1 MEHINGRNASFFGQT
16 RGRMICASSNQLLF
30 ISLNANMMKQWISIK
45 IWKLVVQ
52 ERGDHHTSVHG
63 LQHWLRVER
72 NGLYLAERNGANKTI
87 VSLFAMFHDCMR
99 VNDGNDE
106 GHGLRGAEFAKS
118 LRKDLTRLSCTVK
131 ISKK

>member
-1 MEHINGRNASFFGQT
+1 
-16 RGRMICASSNQLLF
+16 
-30 ISLNANMMKQWISIK
+30 
-45 IWKLVVQ
+45 
-52 ERGDHHTSVHG
+52 